1 MKKLF
6 AAVLLT
12 TISSFA
18 FAEPFSVSS
27 SYDVAQTLSGAIGF
41 SVDEGKTASF
51 SGGYIKE
58 FSVTVTPENED
69 QVTLTYHFVADTGD
83 SQYETSSAV
92 LTDLNKETVLTMNG
106 QTFSFTVKR
115 S

>member
-27 SYDVAQTLSGAIGF
+27 SYDVAQTLSGAIEF

-58 FSVTVTPENED
+58 FSVTVTPGNED
-69 QVTLTYHFVADTGD
+69 QVILTYHFVADTV
-83 SQYETSSAV
+83 SQPFFI
-92 LTDLNKETVLTMNG
+92 N
-106 QTFSFTVKR
+106 VKR
-115 S
+115 HPSEDVLQYGFR